1 MVRVHRLPV
10 VVAVEEDGRLRPGG
24 SQLAEHHRA
33 AAIGGEDF
41 RADAASLHHLL
52 ERFGVARDVGH
63 VGSVVGQP
71 EERHQ
76 LIHNLGGVRLAIGAH
91 TGQGFRRR
99 VGSFGC
105 KGGRRKNQHKDE
117 PR

>member
-33 AAIGGEDF
+33 AAVGGEDF

-52 ERFGVARDVGH
+52 ERFGVAHDVGH
-63 VGSVVGQP
+63 VGGVVGQP

-76 LIHNLGGVRLAIGAH
+76 LVHNLGGVRLAIGAH

-99 VGSFGC
+99 VGSFARKGC
-105 KGGRRKNQHKDE
+105 RRKNQHKGE